1 MGKPDLGVKQQCP
14 NCGTRFFD
22 LNRRP
27 ASCPKCKTLFDPD
40 TVKPSRRVAAVVE
53 PEEAQDEAGDEAEA
67 EIPPV
72 DSPDAVEP
80 LPDGDGDGDDEPAG
94 DDEEEVLTEEVE
106 EEEEAEAIEG
116 ESGDVPFLEDDED
129 EEFESDE
136 FADGEE
142 EEGT

>member
-14 NCGTRFFD
+14 NCDARFFD
-22 LNRRP
+22 LNKRP
-27 ASCPKCKTLFDPD
+27 AVCPKCKTAFDPD
-40 TVKPSRRVAAVVE
+40 TVKPSRRATPVAQPE
-53 PEEAQDEAGDEAEA
+53 PEEAEDETEEAVEA

-72 DSPDAVEP
+72 DSPDAAEP
-80 LPDGDGDGDDEPAG
+80 LPEGDGDGDDEPAG

-106 EEEEAEAIEG
+106 EEAEALEG

-129 EEFESDE
+129 EEFESDDFE
-136 FADGEE
+136 DGEE